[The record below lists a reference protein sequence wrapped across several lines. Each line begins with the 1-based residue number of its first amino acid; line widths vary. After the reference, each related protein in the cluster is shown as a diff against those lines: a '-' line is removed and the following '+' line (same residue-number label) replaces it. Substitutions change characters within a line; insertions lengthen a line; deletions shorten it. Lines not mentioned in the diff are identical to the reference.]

1 MKKGKRIMALVSLCA
16 LLFARVFSVHA
27 EEVSTEWYEMVEED
41 FETVENNLDD
51 LVMPYTQYIMNVQT
65 SIAKLSSSK
74 VGLRADVYCASTV
87 QSITVT
93 FYLQKKSGSTWVN
106 VSSGTSSASTNVA
119 SAAKQA
125 TVSGV
130 SSGTYRA
137 KSVTTVRDK
146 NGYSESVTCY
156 SGSISI

>member
-1 MKKGKRIMALVSLCA
+1 MKKGKRIIALVSLCA
-16 LLFARVFSVHA
+16 LLFAQVFSVHA

-87 QSITVT
+87 QSISVT